1 MSFINFRDVSFTYPG
16 QKEAALKNVSFTLE
30 KGKHIAVIG
39 GNASG
44 KSTMTRLMIGL
55 LIPDSGQVLVDGRDT
70 SDKSLHRQIRTR
82 AGLVFQNPSTQIV
95 ATVVREDTAFGPENL
110 ALDSSEIRDRV
121 RKTLKETSL
130 SDLSSRATHMLSAGQ
145 QQRLALAGILA
156 MGTGCLILDEAESML
171 NPLGRCQ
178 LNSLLEELH
187 TEGFTIIRIT
197 HFMDQASR
205 ADQILL
211 LHQGRLIENSPE
223 LFVERS
229 DDLESWSLKPS
240 PVQKLGSYFSAD
252 LPEVKKIFLEEDLA
266 DKLKSSCIIDN
277 SAAPRVSH
285 NSREESVLEKDCD
298 SDGETE
304 RDVSIRLSS
313 VSRSYGSKSAVP
325 VDALRDVSFK
335 LCRGESVSV
344 MGTTG
349 SGKSTFLQILNSLLL
364 PDAGELTLL
373 SENPLDKKTDL
384 ALLRSRIGLVMQQP
398 EKQLFASL
406 VGDDVAFGPYQMG
419 LRGRELSQRVKDALN
434 QVGLSYKG
442 YKDFPVRALSGGQK
456 RKAALAGVLAMKPE
470 VLLLDEPTAGLDPL
484 SADNMESILSSL
496 HKDGLSLITV
506 THNVEQAVRLS
517 QRLLVFR
524 EGRIFWDG
532 GISEFFQ
539 NHNPGIFGLEYP
551 LSSRIALALG
561 MSPLPVTPVELY
573 ASLECRV

>member
-1 MSFINFRDVSFTYPG
+1 MSFIDFRDVSFTYPG

-95 ATVVREDTAFGPENL
+95 ATVVREDAAFGPENL
-110 ALDSSEIRDRV
+110 ALDSSEIKDRV
-121 RKTLKETSL
+121 RDALKETSL
-130 SDLSSRATHMLSAGQ
+130 SDLSARATHMLSAGQ

-187 TEGFTIIRIT
+187 TEGFTVIRIT

-211 LHQGRLIENSPE
+211 LHQGRLIENSSPE

-240 PVQKLGSYFSAD
+240 PVQKLGAYFSAD

-266 DKLKSSCIIDN
+266 DKLKSSCRIDN
-277 SAAPRVSH
+277 SAAPRASH
-285 NSREESVLEKDCD
+285 KSREESPLDKDGD
-298 SDGETE
+298 TE
-304 RDVSIRLSS
+304 RDVIIRLSS
-313 VSRSYGSKSAVP
+313 VSRSYGSKSAVT

-335 LCRGESVSV
+335 LFRGESVSV

-364 PDAGELTLL
+364 PDTGELTLL

-384 ALLRSRIGLVMQQP
+384 ARLRSRIGLVMQQP

-419 LRGRELSQRVKDALN
+419 LRGRELSLRVKDALD

-484 SADNMESILSSL
+484 SADNMESILRSL

-517 QRLLVFR
+517 ERLLVFR

-539 NHNPGIFGLEYP
+539 NHDPGIFGLEYP

-561 MSPLPVTPVELY
+561 MRPLPVTPAELY
-573 ASLECRV
+573 ARLECRV